1 MNSTGRN
8 WKESITAYQVHL
20 KHVYCKTPAQF
31 VSRDCFT
38 KEKKQP
44 AGSGKSE
51 DVWSSSVLEKSAT
64 VECFQ
69 EADLQREGRKT
80 HFHNDRER
88 LYGPV
93 SDVWTRRGWNHLW
106 YCE

>member
-1 MNSTGRN
+1 MS
-8 WKESITAYQVHL
+8 
-20 KHVYCKTPAQF
+20 YCKTPAQF

-88 LYGPV
+88 FTVLSAMCEPGGVEIIYDIVNNQTLV
-93 SDVWTRRGWNHLW
+93 SH
-106 YCE
+106 